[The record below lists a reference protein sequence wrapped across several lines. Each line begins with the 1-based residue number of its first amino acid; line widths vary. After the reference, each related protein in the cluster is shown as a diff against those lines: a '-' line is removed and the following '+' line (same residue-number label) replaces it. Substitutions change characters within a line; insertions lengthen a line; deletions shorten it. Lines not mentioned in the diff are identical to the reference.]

1 MLDGGLAGIGGFLL
15 TNVSAPD
22 RDGCKNLSGENK
34 NVAGPN
40 KYK

>member
-1 MLDGGLAGIGGFLL
+1 MAGGDWEWWPL

-22 RDGCKNLSGENK
+22 RDGCKNPSGENK